1 MPTTSPDAVREQSA
15 AGRPE
20 TNTSVDVHP
29 AEFPEMTSS
38 PNHGAELPLNR
49 FLDVT
54 LQASVELGQ
63 AQISIGEVLKL
74 GQGAVVQLDRDVT
87 DPVDILV
94 QGVRLARGEVV
105 IVDDS
110 YAVRITQ
117 VESGQIGRMNGTSRE
132 GFSEG
137 ATA

>member
-1 MPTTSPDAVREQSA
+1 MPTTSPDAVQEQSA
-15 AGRPE
+15 NGGPE